1 MVKDF
6 DKKEM
11 FEVYGKKAIEVLTH
25 KIYEPIVLGHE
36 IIGHYGPEKAVA
48 LGIIFREKEVGGI
61 IKVGL
66 RALEFFLH
74 MKKKEIV
81 GLLGELEK
89 EDMAIEVVDFKDGE
103 FFLKINY
110 RTFFIHTL
118 EHAGIE
124 NADRDIVL

>member
-25 KIYEPIVLGHE
+25 RIYEPLVLGHE
-36 IIGHYGPEKAVA
+36 IVGSYGPEKAVA
-48 LGIIFREKEVGGI
+48 LGIIFREKEVNGVI
-61 IKVGL
+61 AIKSYVF
-66 RALEFFLH
+66 EYFLH
-74 MKKKEIV
+74 QRPKEV
-81 GLLGELEK
+81 VETLKELE
-89 EDMAIEVVDFKDGE
+89 EEHRAIEVVDFKNDE

-110 RTFFIHTL
+110 RTFFVRVL

-124 NADRDIVL
+124 NADEDIGL